1 MLLNANIFIKNL
13 DWIAVKRTLKVILK
27 YENPTSILNIIRF

>member
-1 MLLNANIFIKNL
+1 
-13 DWIAVKRTLKVILK
+13 VKRTLKVILK